1 MKRYTKRIV
10 LTIASLA
17 MLVAAPAVADPVK
30 VARTISF
37 AAGSVIRPQ
46 VQDEC
51 ALQTKIPTFL
61 AEYSSDVELV
71 DGDPGTEGRVLTIE
85 ITAAHAPGGGAF
97 SGPKSVSVSGVLKE
111 NGATIGN
118 FRAARY
124 STGGA
129 FGGWKGT
136 CAIVGRC
143 AKTLGKDIAI
153 WLKNPGKDSLL
164 GDAH

>member
-1 MKRYTKRIV
+1 VITNRIV
-10 LTIASLA
+10 LLSASLA
-17 MLVAAPAVADPVK
+17 ILAAAPAVAETVK
-30 VARTISF
+30 VAKSIPYAESSEVREK
-37 AAGSVIRPQ
+37 
-46 VQDEC
+46 VQAEC
-51 ALQTKIPTFL
+51 ALQTKIPAFL
-61 AEYSSDVELV
+61 AQYSSDVELV
-71 DGDPGTEGRVLTIE
+71 DGDPGSEGRVLTIE
-85 ITAAHAPGGGAF
+85 IIAAHAPGGGAF

-143 AKTLGKDIAI
+143 AKAIGKDIAG

-164 GDAH
+164 GDAQ